1 MYEATITGFGQML
14 SQTAQYALRAVL
26 YLASRAD
33 REELVKI
40 DEIAD
45 ELRMPRNSLSKTL
58 HALGRAGV
66 LASTRG
72 PSGGF
77 RLAVEPERLSLARVV
92 APFDTIGQK
101 ERQCILGRATCS
113 DARPCT
119 AHDSWKTVS
128 QRVHGFFRDTT
139 VADML
144 RDASVVRLRTGQ

>member
-1 MYEATITGFGQML
+1 MQEATITGRPQML

-26 YLASRAD
+26 YLAARGD
-33 REELVKI
+33 RDELVKI
-40 DEIAD
+40 DEIAE

-58 HALGRAGV
+58 HTLGRAGV

-77 RLAVEPERLSLARVV
+77 RLAVAPERLSLARVV
-92 APFDTIGQK
+92 APFDTIGQQ

-128 QRVHGFFRDTT
+128 QRVHGFFRDTS
-139 VADML
+139 VAEL
-144 RDASVVRLRTGQ
+144 LQDASVTRLRTGR

>member
-1 MYEATITGFGQML
+1 ML

-26 YLASRAD
+26 YLAARDSRD
-33 REELVKI
+33 DLVKI

-77 RLAVEPERLSLARVV
+77 RLAVAPDRLTLARVV
-92 APFDTIGQK
+92 APFDTIGQRD
-101 ERQCILGRATCS
+101 RQCILGRSTCS
-113 DARPCT
+113 DAKPCT

-128 QRVHGFFRDTT
+128 QRVHGFFSDTT

-144 RDASVVRLRTGQ
+144 HDASVARLRTTR